1 MGLVIL
7 SPACGF
13 AKINPVGRL
22 VTDALETF
30 CVHKGLQ
37 EVDRVLIKPLPVI
50 FKPPGHPT
58 QDMGSQVRHPDPGQN
73 QEAALIGN
81 QVDILSAYTGCPTDK
96 AVPAA
101 DMARCRGKG
110 YTGHRSSKG
119 KDQILEVLPYRLAIS
134 QVVILLDETVKE
146 FLGCRSPHLPDL
158 QGQYPGK
165 RPFKGDLING
175 YFGGFFSVGQGIGRI
190 LLLCRQPDMTG
201 PVKLKH

>member
-1 MGLVIL
+1 MGLIIL

-22 VTDALETF
+22 VTGAPETC

-37 EVDRVLIKPLPVI
+37 EVDRVPIEPLPVLS
-50 FKPPGHPT
+50 KPPGHST
-58 QDMGSQVRHPDPGQN
+58 QDIGSQVRHPDPGHN
-73 QEAALIGN
+73 QEAAVIGN
-81 QVDILSAYTGCPTDK
+81 QVEILSSYTGRPTDK

-101 DMARCRGKG
+101 DVARGRGKG

-134 QVVILLDETVKE
+134 QVVILLDKAVKE
-146 FLGCRSPHLPDL
+146 FFGCRAPHLPDL

-165 RPFKGDLING
+165 GSFKGGLING
-175 YFGGFFSVGQGIGRI
+175 FYGGFRSLGKGIGRV
-190 LLLCRQPDMTG
+190 LFLFGQPDMTG